1 MRRPALL
8 GKLEVTASKSAL
20 KIGEQP
26 LCAGPRQ
33 SRVLE
38 FTLEKEAQFV
48 EFRVVTNG
56 SGAVTVHGVTIE
68 RAVR

>member
-26 LCAGPRQ
+26 LGAGPRQ